1 MQWFPEAEHC
11 SCSPAS
17 LALSWAH
24 RAMGSAAAASPVILM
39 KYPPNE
45 TGHLIGDY
53 IKEKKKRKTAK
64 NQRIVHLYLSIS
76 SWFQA
81 PLRLKKEQSYF
92 KQLLF
97 KQLNSFPD
105 QNWILKLLKHQLP
118 SENEGRSSQEIKWFP
133 SSPLLL
139 AVCLPTGSTSHEPG
153 AIHSQ
158 SVMGSCMA
166 FAQNSQEQQK
176 ELEPDLFS

>member
-53 IKEKKKRKTAK
+53 IKEKKKEKQPKIRG
-64 NQRIVHLYLSIS
+64 LYTCISLS
-76 SWFQA
+76 A
-81 PLRLKKEQSYF
+81 ADF
-92 KQLLF
+92 KL
-97 KQLNSFPD
+97 
-105 QNWILKLLKHQLP
+105 H
-118 SENEGRSSQEIKWFP
+118 
-133 SSPLLL
+133 
-139 AVCLPTGSTSHEPG
+139 
-153 AIHSQ
+153 
-158 SVMGSCMA
+158 
-166 FAQNSQEQQK
+166 
-176 ELEPDLFS
+176 